1 MDKRWLKGPPLLF
14 REKEFVREEVVMK
27 LPLFL
32 LATTFFWGVAAIF
45 DKLALGK
52 TAPLT
57 GLMVR
62 QFILTGLLL
71 FLGLITG
78 SLTNM
83 ATLEGRTILLFGLS
97 GICGGALGLW
107 TYYHALRLGGAS
119 LVVPISATYPL
130 ITVLLSWLI
139 LQEGLTWSRV
149 IGTVFIVVGIWLV
162 K

>member
-1 MDKRWLKGPPLLF
+1 MR
-14 REKEFVREEVVMK
+14 
-27 LPLFL
+27 LFL
-32 LATTFFWGVAAIF
+32 FLAATTIFWGGAAIF

-52 TAPLT
+52 TAPFT

-62 QFILTGLLL
+62 QFILTAILLI
-71 FLGLITG
+71 LGLGTGRLANITA
-78 SLTNM
+78 LDW
-83 ATLEGRTILLFGLS
+83 RTTFLFGLS

-130 ITVLLSWLI
+130 ITVFLSWLI
-139 LQEGLTWSRV
+139 LQEGLTLSRV
-149 IGTVFIVVGIWLV
+149 IGTVFIVIGVWLV